1 MENLNNSW
9 KIEKVAFFKTLT
21 KITKAIS
28 NIPSGKSIM
37 QLVYSVSLWG
47 KNVAFSSI
55 SKNGI
60 SSVLRQTGES
70 QNGCFKKTKQASVK
84 ECYMSKRETKKWT
97 IYVAFLAAFYSLR
110 WLWLHCCSSI
120 FTIDLNWCSSTDM
133 TIITLDNIASG
144 KFLQGVGTTRLLYS
158 QSNICLHSLF
168 LLAQWLFEFPSN
180 DYLIIWLH
188 NAIYSQKFQYNSTG
202 FGIFKN

>member
-9 KIEKVAFFKTLT
+9 KIEKVVFFKTLT

-70 QNGCFKKTKQASVK
+70 QNGCFKKTKQVSVK

-120 FTIDLNWCSSTDM
+120 FTIDLNWCVLLHWYDNNYLGQYSFWKILARGWYYPF
-133 TIITLDNIASG
+133 TILTI
-144 KFLQGVGTTRLLYS
+144 K
-158 QSNICLHSLF
+158 HMPP
-168 LLAQWLFEFPSN
+168 LAFPSRAMAF
-180 DYLIIWLH
+180 WV
-188 NAIYSQKFQYNSTG
+188 S
-202 FGIFKN
+202 